1 MVFLDVDGVLAC
13 YRSQVYNAA
22 KDGMQEDSGLIYGHH
37 LCPPKSIGRSPL
49 EESCVDNLK
58 WLVSRNPNTRVVLST
73 TWRLQPHLKSF
84 LVDTLSAKGIAVLGQ
99 TDDLFPQSRG
109 AEVRAWLRKHKE
121 EEGGMRWPATL
132 CWTMTRSTVMLAT
145 QSSPLAMLSRPSW
158 ALAPTP
164 TSTQRQVSRLH
175 LHGWLWSP

>member
-13 YRSQVYNAA
+13 HRSQVYNAA
-22 KDGMQEDSGLIYGHH
+22 EDGMQEDSGLIYGHH

-121 EEGGMRWPATL
+121 EEGGEVVAGY
-132 CWTMTRSTVMLAT
+132 VV
-145 QSSPLAMLSRPSW
+145 
-158 ALAPTP
+158 
-164 TSTQRQVSRLH
+164 QRRAGQ
-175 LHGWLWSP
+175 